1 MNTTTTYTVVNHI
14 QKDMCLHKVGCR
26 DIERGIRRGEVNQTY
41 NITVTDGDDLVR
53 AVDIDL
59 AASGIASDYGQTP
72 EEWADENSY
81 GATIFPCCEE
91 AK

>member
-26 DIERGIRRGEVNQTY
+26 DIERDTARGLVSTTWSLDVE
-41 NITVTDGDDLVR
+41 DGVDLVR
-53 AVDIDL
+53 AVDIDI
-59 AASGIASDYGQTP
+59 ASGGFAEDEGQTP
-72 EEWADENSY
+72 EEWADTNSY
-81 GATIFPCCEE
+81 GATIFPCCKE